1 MPQAKLEEKPKVQK
15 PIEMT
20 TIYIMGKAAEVPASA
35 TIMQAMEYAGYRLI
49 RGCGCRGG
57 VCGACA
63 TVFRTAGD
71 YRLKNGLACQTMVEP
86 GMYLAQIPFYPAVRA
101 DYRIESLKAE
111 GETIRRLYP
120 EILKCMGCNS
130 CTSICPQDLKVMS
143 YISDLIRGDIAS
155 AAEKSFECIMC
166 GLCASRCPG
175 QLVQYNAGILARRL
189 YGAHLAPKAAHLGS
203 RVAEIMSGKF
213 NSGLDE
219 LKKLS
224 VEELKKRYKARDI
237 EK

>member
-1 MPQAKLEEKPKVQK
+1 MAEAKATTQKEAK

-35 TIMQAMEYAGYRLI
+35 TIMQAMEYAGYRFI

-63 TVFRTAGD
+63 TVYRVPGD
-71 YRLKNGLACQTMVEP
+71 YHLKVGLACQTMVEP

-101 DYRIESLKAE
+101 DYRVEKLAPTGES
-111 GETIRRLYP
+111 IRKYYP
-120 EILKCMGCNS
+120 ELLKCMGCNS
-130 CTSICPQDLKVMS
+130 CTSICPQDLKVMNCVA
-143 YISDLIRGDIAS
+143 DMIRGDVVA

-175 QLVQYNAGILARRL
+175 QLVQYNAAILARRL
-189 YGAHLAPKAAHLGS
+189 YAAHLAPKAAHLGA
-203 RVAEIMSGKF
+203 RVAEINAGKF
-213 NSGLDE
+213 DAGME
-219 LKKLS
+219 EMKKLS
-224 VEELKKRYKARDI
+224 VDELKKRYKARDI
-237 EK
+237 ET

>member
-1 MPQAKLEEKPKVQK
+1 
-15 PIEMT
+15 
-20 TIYIMGKAAEVPASA
+20 
-35 TIMQAMEYAGYRLI
+35 
-49 RGCGCRGG
+49 
-57 VCGACA
+57 
-63 TVFRTAGD
+63 
-71 YRLKNGLACQTMVEP
+71 
-86 GMYLAQIPFYPAVRA
+86 MYLAQIPFYPAVRA
-101 DYRIESLKAE
+101 DYHIESLKAE

-143 YISDLIRGDIAS
+143 YISDLIRGDIAT

-189 YGAHLAPKAAHLGS
+189 YGAYIAQRAPHTKQMVGDIAARKFDLDLDTLTKASIDDL
-203 RVAEIMSGKF
+203 
-213 NSGLDE
+213 
-219 LKKLS
+219 
-224 VEELKKRYKARDI
+224 KARYAKREM

>member
-1 MPQAKLEEKPKVQK
+1 MAATEVAKKEAK

-20 TIYIMGKAAEVPASA
+20 TIFVMGKAIEVPASA

-63 TVFRTAGD
+63 TVYRTAGD
-71 YRLKNGLACQTMVEP
+71 YRLKVGLACQTMVEP
-86 GMYLAQIPFYPAVRA
+86 EMYLAQIPFYPAVRA
-101 DYRIESLKAE
+101 SYRIEKMKPT
-111 GETIRRLYP
+111 GEAIRACYP

-130 CTSICPQDLKVMS
+130 CTSICPQDLKVMN
-143 YISDLIRGDIAS
+143 YISDLIRGDVTS
-155 AAEKSFECIMC
+155 AAERSFECIMC

-175 QLVQYNAGILARRL
+175 QLVQYNAAILARRL
-189 YGAHLAPKAAHLGS
+189 YSTHLAPKAAHLGA
-203 RVAEIMSGKF
+203 RVAEIQSHKYEE
-213 NSGLDE
+213 GLAE
-219 LKKLS
+219 LKKLT

-237 EK
+237 EA